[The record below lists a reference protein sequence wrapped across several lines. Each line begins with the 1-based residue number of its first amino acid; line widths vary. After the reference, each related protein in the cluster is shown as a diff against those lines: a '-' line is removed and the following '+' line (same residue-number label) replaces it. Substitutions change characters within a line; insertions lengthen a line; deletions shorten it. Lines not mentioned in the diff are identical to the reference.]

1 MSNKQEVE
9 ELVRRLHRAMA
20 ELGDGATDAEW
31 NVLRQK
37 VASALSSV
45 RDMEESDARWKWD
58 EADKA
63 LSAELARLDLT
74 VLEAT
79 TFEGDGLEDGN
90 YIIMLRYDD
99 VVSVRRTL
107 AGLEPKGHDL
117 RVSYPEYLLSDGRV
131 AVVWGDGYL
140 HVWSSMEEYKSV
152 GHDLDR
158 TEPDEIVEPMDW
170 GDILCEPMAMVDAH
184 REALEAKRAR
194 EQSPCGE
201 SPVLPVYRVLG
212 PAPAYEETFKRSILL
227 QTEALAED
235 IQHDLDCWATNLR
248 GLYDDESIAKMTQLD
263 TTLFRVDFWFQPP
276 RGPRALGQTDQE
288 FIQGLFFDD
297 PTPNH
302 LATFTIIE
310 EK

>member
-1 MSNKQEVE
+1 MNNKQEVE

-31 NVLRQK
+31 SVLRQK

-45 RDMEESDARWKWD
+45 RDMEESDARRKWD

-63 LSAELARLDLT
+63 LSAELARLDLKE
-74 VLEAT
+74 LEAT
-79 TFEGDGLEDGN
+79 TFEGDGLEDGS

-99 VVSVRRTL
+99 VLSIRKTL
-107 AGLEPKGHDL
+107 AGLEPKGHGL
-117 RVSYPEYLLSDGRV
+117 RVKDGTSYQLGDGRV
-131 AVVWGDGYL
+131 VVLEHDGYL
-140 HVWSSMEEYKSV
+140 TVWANMAEY
-152 GHDLDR
+152 D
-158 TEPDEIVEPMDW
+158 EPAKFDPYEVVEPLDW
-170 GDILCEPMAMVDAH
+170 CCILSEPYAEAH
-184 REALEAKRAR
+184 LEALKAKRAR

-212 PAPAYEETFKRSILL
+212 PAPAYDETFKRSILL

-248 GLYDDESIAKMTQLD
+248 GLYDDKSIAKMTQLD

-276 RGPRALGQTDQE
+276 RGPRALGQTDKE